1 MWKQCNGYSADD
13 SRGVSRDEI
22 KAGSEGG
29 PDKTEEPGLWTRRH
43 QDPLRLQHDHSVEN
57 QEQRMDPPGNQ
68 PGRPQDRSR
77 CGPRIGTCER
87 EHSACNLQEVRLWH
101 RRTRKGCAI
110 LEVLQEI
117 AASASVQR
125 GDEKQNP

>member
-22 KAGSEGG
+22 KAGDEGS

-57 QEQRMDPPGNQ
+57 QEQRMDPSGNQ
-68 PGRPQDRSR
+68 PGRPQDRRR

-87 EHSACNLQEVRLWH
+87 EHSACNLQEVRLWQGSEQLSQSSGKM
-101 RRTRKGCAI
+101 R
-110 LEVLQEI
+110 
-117 AASASVQR
+117 
-125 GDEKQNP
+125 N